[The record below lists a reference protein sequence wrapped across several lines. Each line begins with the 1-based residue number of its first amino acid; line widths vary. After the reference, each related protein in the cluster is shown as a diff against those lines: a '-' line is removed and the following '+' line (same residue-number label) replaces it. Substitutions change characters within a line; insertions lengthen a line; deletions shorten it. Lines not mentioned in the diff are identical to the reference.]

1 MDLEHRI
8 TGVVGSAAPFAG
20 FTFTYSSTDTGFN
33 GAQGSDVDGIFK
45 TGTALNLMRFAS
57 LRNDTC
63 LVGNISASPRYRSL
77 VSTWLLRGL
86 VDAAA
91 PNTKYAYADTVMR
104 WFGLHPYPSGVE
116 AGSPDVVLRTDFQVG
131 RPNPTSGIMTFN
143 YQLAKDAKAS
153 LKVYNLAGQLV
164 HTLVEGAV
172 PAGTHETVWN
182 GRTDSG
188 KRVPSGV
195 YLVRFE
201 AGDYRATK
209 KAVVVR

>member
-1 MDLEHRI
+1 
-8 TGVVGSAAPFAG
+8 
-20 FTFTYSSTDTGFN
+20 
-33 GAQGSDVDGIFK
+33 
-45 TGTALNLMRFAS
+45 
-57 LRNDTC
+57 
-63 LVGNISASPRYRSL
+63 
-77 VSTWLLRGL
+77 

-116 AGSPDVVLRTDFQVG
+116 TGFSEFVLRTDFQVG
-131 RPNPTSGIMTFN
+131 RPNPTLGAMTFN
-143 YQLAKDAKAS
+143 YQLASDARTS

-164 HTLVEGAV
+164 RTLLDETIS
-172 PAGTHETVWN
+172 AGTHEKVWN

-188 KRVPSGV
+188 KRVPAGV